1 MVMPPRGLKKRHF
14 EGEDMI
20 AVDSKGREGEPLK
33 TASNETLSSFV
44 QREAESPEGDM
55 ALKGKC
61 HVLRYFKTC

>member
-33 TASNETLSSFV
+33 TASNDNTFKFCS
-44 QREAESPEGDM
+44 
-55 ALKGKC
+55 KGSRVARGR
-61 HVLRYFKTC
+61 HGVER